1 MLRDRIVCGINDDA
15 IQKRLLS
22 EPGLDYAKARE
33 TAAQGMKQLRN
44 KSDRP
49 TSPSTVHRTS
59 ANSTEQGASS
69 KPTCYRCGIPGH
81 TVSKCRVDQ
90 KVVCHNCDK
99 KGHLKRACRSK
110 SSTAKPK
117 GATGRTTRRRSQTVH
132 RVDEDDSE
140 SEEEEE
146 QESKSRKHP
155 IQHLKTSKPSHTP
168 PIQVHVKVRVDV
180 SMEVDT
186 GASVSL
192 MSECTF
198 RRLWPQREL
207 HPSKVRLHT
216 YSKDPLSVLG
226 CCSVNIG
233 YLGQTAKMPL
243 QIVAGSGPTLMGR
256 DWLS

>member
-22 EPGLDYAKARE
+22 EPGLYYAKARE

-49 TSPSTVHRTS
+49 MSPSTVHRTS

-90 KVVCHNCDK
+90 KVVYHNCDK

-140 SEEEEE
+140 SEE

-155 IQHLKTSKPSHTP
+155 IQHLMTSKPSHTP

-198 RRLWPQREL
+198 IRLWPQREL

-216 YSKDPLSVLG
+216 TLKIPYQCWVVALS
-226 CCSVNIG
+226 
-233 YLGQTAKMPL
+233 
-243 QIVAGSGPTLMGR
+243 TLAIWVR
-256 DWLS
+256 QLRCRYR